1 MMQGDIRRNEEQ
13 KLSRP
18 KSADMSGCQ
27 ETLTLP
33 NDNKSQNNS
42 LELPQLH
49 PPPLKKFPFSFDT
62 PPSPAPIAK
71 MSPKV
76 AASLE
81 KINQLLTTN
90 PPLQQSNS
98 VSRTHFGELV
108 VDSF

>member
-1 MMQGDIRRNEEQ
+1 MVHGDIRRNEER

-18 KSADMSGCQ
+18 KSADISSCQ
-27 ETLTLP
+27 EILTLS
-33 NDNKSQNNS
+33 NDEKSQNNS

-49 PPPLKKFPFSFDT
+49 PPSLKKFLLPFDT

-81 KINQLLTTN
+81 KINQLLASN
-90 PPLQQSNS
+90 PPLQQADS
-98 VSRTHFGELV
+98 VSSRQ
-108 VDSF
+108 

>member
-1 MMQGDIRRNEEQ
+1 MSQEAAHMMPHGDIRKNEEE

-27 ETLTLP
+27 ETLTLS
-33 NDNKSQNNS
+33 NDDKS

-49 PPPLKKFPFSFDT
+49 PPPLKKFHLPLDDT

-81 KINQLLTTN
+81 KINQLLTSN

-98 VSRTHFGELV
+98 VSRIHFG
-108 VDSF
+108 S

>member
-1 MMQGDIRRNEEQ
+1 MMHGGIRGNEEQ

-18 KSADMSGCQ
+18 KSADMSSNQ
-27 ETLTLP
+27 ETMTLS
-33 NDNKSQNNS
+33 NDDKSLNNF

-49 PPPLKKFPFSFDT
+49 PPPLKKFLLPLDT

-81 KINQLLTTN
+81 KINQLLASN
-90 PPLQQSNS
+90 PPLQQANG
-98 VSRTHFGELV
+98 VSHLRST
-108 VDSF
+108 DNC